1 MCNYKIDIIVK
12 GGIGVE
18 PVKPRGSR
26 LHRICVH
33 EHEKGEKFMS
43 TNSVS
48 I

>member
-1 MCNYKIDIIVK
+1 MCNYKINIIVK
-12 GGIGVE
+12 GVE